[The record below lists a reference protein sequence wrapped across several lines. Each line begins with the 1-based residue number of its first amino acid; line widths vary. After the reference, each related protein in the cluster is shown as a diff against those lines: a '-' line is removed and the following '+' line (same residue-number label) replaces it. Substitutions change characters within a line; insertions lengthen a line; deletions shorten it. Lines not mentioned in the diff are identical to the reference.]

1 MPSLELILKKKGHGV
16 RAAAPTTGRLLR
28 YSQGRKAHARTCTVL
43 RCASQSATSE
53 GVTAP
58 NLPTP
63 ARMRPRTHDD
73 MRRRHLWMPITGAL
87 VALLVGLGLIDWLR
101 PAVVRHTG
109 ERIETVAEAVMPA
122 ISSHVV
128 IVSIDGLRP
137 DAILRYRAPTLQWLL
152 DSGRATLRAQTVVP
166 SKTLPSHTSMLT
178 GASLEQHGITWNE
191 PRTHAA
197 LHVETI
203 FERARSHGLVTA
215 GFFSKPK
222 MEMLATGDGYDYVQ
236 WPVGGRMG
244 ILGRNLRN
252 GVQALLRTDRPNLLF
267 VHIGEPD
274 YIGHITGWMTPF
286 YGNAVRTADAVL
298 ADIIVAADAA
308 YGTDEYTLIVTADH
322 GGHGRDHTGP
332 GAADVLIPW
341 IVAGKGVHGAGEL
354 RTLVRTFDTGPTA
367 LWLLGVPIDEALA
380 GRPVR
385 EAFDLMDESLIAGDT
400 TTAPR

>member
-1 MPSLELILKKKGHGV
+1 MQDDS
-16 RAAAPTTGRLLR
+16 RGRHFR
-28 YSQGRKAHARTCTVL
+28 
-43 RCASQSATSE
+43 
-53 GVTAP
+53 
-58 NLPTP
+58 LPV
-63 ARMRPRTHDD
+63 A
-73 MRRRHLWMPITGAL
+73 GAL
-87 VALLVGLGLIDWLR
+87 FALVVGLGLIDWLR
-101 PAVVRHTG
+101 PAVIRHAG
-109 ERIETVAEAVMPA
+109 ERVEPVAEALTPA
-122 ISSHVV
+122 ISRHVV

-137 DAILRYRAPTLQWLL
+137 DAIDRYDATTLQRLL
-152 DSGRATLRAQTVVP
+152 DSGRGTLRAQTVVP

-215 GFFSKPK
+215 AFFSKPK
-222 MEMLATGDGYDYVQ
+222 MEMLASGDGYDYVQ

-244 ILGRNLRN
+244 ILGRNVRRD
-252 GVQALLRTDRPNLLF
+252 VRALLREQRPNLLF

-298 ADIIVAADAA
+298 ADIVAAADAA
-308 YGTDEYTLIVTADH
+308 YGATEYTLIVTADH
-322 GGHGRDHTGP
+322 GGHGRNHTGP
-332 GAADVLIPW
+332 DAADVLIPW
-341 IVAGKGVHGAGEL
+341 IVAGRGVHGAGEL

-385 EAFDLMDESLIAGDT
+385 EAFSPAEDSLIAEDT
-400 TTAPR
+400 AVALR